1 MGGQRMITV
10 LNRES
15 VYIGN
20 DMRKFSLIRDILSRN
35 GIDYTYKISNPLNR
49 VGALGG
55 STMRSMT
62 GGLGYGGA
70 PVSDTY
76 EVFVHKKD
84 YEKAKYVLNEMQDG
98 R

>member
-1 MGGQRMITV
+1 MITV
-10 LNRES
+10 FNRES
-15 VYIGN
+15 VYIGS
-20 DMRKFSLIRDILSRN
+20 DMGRFSLIRDLLSRA
-35 GIDYTYKISNPLNR
+35 GIDYTYKVSNQLDR
-49 VGALGG
+49 KGALGG
-55 STMRSMT
+55 GTIRSMT
-62 GGLGYGGA
+62 GGLGYGGT

>member
-1 MGGQRMITV
+1 MITV

-55 STMRSMT
+55 GTMRSMT
-62 GGLGYGGA
+62 GGLGYGGT

-84 YEKAKYVLNEMQDG
+84 YEKAKYILNEALH
-98 R
+98 RP